1 MSAMLR
7 VLAVAHHVGEGVMSF
22 VSRLAAAN
30 GFERVRQFCADTGL
44 GFQSLV
50 DGSYDELS
58 KVSGLTGVPV
68 EDLGAWTMKSDADGF
83 SLRGQRLVQSSLLRS
98 WTHACPA
105 CLIADIAKSTRLPDV
120 AAYGRTVWQV
130 ASIRTCP
137 IHGMALVEVGRGKG
151 QTAHDFTAVVRP
163 SLDDLESLRDAAALR
178 KASAFE
184 SYMLSRL
191 NGEAIQPSPFLD
203 SLPFHAA
210 GRVCEM
216 LGGVALHG
224 RKLQVGRLGDED
236 WHLAG
241 TVGFDIAAS
250 GEVGIRELFT
260 DLQRRF
266 YLAPSP
272 NSGPRAPF
280 GTLHAWLHQTGN
292 QPSYE
297 PIREILRRHIQ
308 ETAPVGPGDECLGVP
323 VKARILHSVR
333 SASLETGLH
342 PKRLRKIIAAA
353 RLIGEDHLGRKD
365 NEVTFDAVTAAP
377 LLDDLATAIPLAG
390 VGDYLG
396 CGRVQARILLMNGL
410 IRPLVDASTTDGR
423 HSFSRRH
430 LDAFVADLHAV
441 AVPFDGT
448 GDVCDIPSASKRLHC
463 SAVEIVHLILGRE
476 LEWVG
481 LRDGKPGYL
490 AVLVRPT
497 EVAPLVRGQALE
509 GLTML
514 EARAEMKTSD
524 RVVRGLIE
532 IGALLTTKGVSP
544 FSRVPVTVITQESF
558 KVFRRD
564 FVSLA
569 EIISYLRWPPN
580 DVITELS
587 KSNIQPCYTNEQVGA
602 TFYRKNDR
610 NIQHIIHKY
619 KRSRER
625 KRRSNLI

>member
-1 MSAMLR
+1 MRAMLR
-7 VLAVAHHVGEGVMSF
+7 ILAVAHHVGEGVMSF

-30 GFERVRQFCADTGL
+30 GLELVRHFCADTGL
-44 GFQSLV
+44 GFQGLV
-50 DGSYDELS
+50 DGSDDELIR
-58 KVSGLTGVPV
+58 VSRLTGIPV

-83 SLRGQRLVQSSLLRS
+83 SLRGERLVQSSILRTS
-98 WTHACPA
+98 THACPA
-105 CLIADIAKSTRLPDV
+105 CLIADIARSTRSPDV

-151 QTAHDFTAVVRP
+151 QTTHDFTAVVRP
-163 SLDDLESLRDAAALR
+163 SLDDLERLRDAAALR
-178 KASAFE
+178 ETSAFE
-184 SYMLSRL
+184 RYMLRRL
-191 NGEAIQPSPFLD
+191 DGEPVQPSPFLD

-224 RKLQVGRLGDED
+224 RKLQVDRLGDDD

-250 GEVGIRELFT
+250 GEVGIREMLT

-266 YLAPSP
+266 DFASSP
-272 NSGPRAPF
+272 NSGPSAPF
-280 GTLHAWLHQTGN
+280 GTFYGWLHQTGS

-353 RLIGEDHLGRKD
+353 SLIGEDHSGLKD
-365 NEVTFDAVTAAP
+365 NEVTFDAMTAAP
-377 LLDDLATAIPLAG
+377 LLGDLATAIPLAG

-430 LDAFVADLHAV
+430 L
-441 AVPFDGT
+441 
-448 GDVCDIPSASKRLHC
+448 
-463 SAVEIVHLILGRE
+463 GR
-476 LEWVG
+476 
-481 LRDGKPGYL
+481 
-490 AVLVRPT
+490 
-497 EVAPLVRGQALE
+497 VRGGPPRGGGAVRWHRGRLRHPVC
-509 GLTML
+509 L
-514 EARAEMKTSD
+514 EATS
-524 RVVRGLIE
+524 L
-532 IGALLTTKGVSP
+532 
-544 FSRVPVTVITQESF
+544 Q
-558 KVFRRD
+558 
-564 FVSLA
+564 
-569 EIISYLRWPPN
+569 
-580 DVITELS
+580 
-587 KSNIQPCYTNEQVGA
+587 
-602 TFYRKNDR
+602 
-610 NIQHIIHKY
+610 
-619 KRSRER
+619 RSRDR
-625 KRRSNLI
+625 TPHPWSQAGMGRAA